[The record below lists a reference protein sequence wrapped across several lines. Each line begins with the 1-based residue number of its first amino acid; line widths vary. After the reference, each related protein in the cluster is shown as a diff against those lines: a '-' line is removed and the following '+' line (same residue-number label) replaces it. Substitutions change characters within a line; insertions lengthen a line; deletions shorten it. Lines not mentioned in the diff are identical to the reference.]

1 MFTLKLATG
10 ETFFVNAAEQL
21 RSQFDGGTQS
31 RLALRVEATPA
42 DHDLDWYLEN
52 LDAPGALDTV
62 QVLCENGSVG
72 LEVQGYSQVS
82 HAALRML
89 ASGEKSFSLTLVR
102 SLAVE
107 S

>member
-21 RSQFDGGTQS
+21 RSQFDGGIQS

-62 QVLCENGSVG
+62 HVCWPPGRKAFPLRWSDRWRWKAESPWLLGKGGQNGCFKARTKG
-72 LEVQGYSQVS
+72 L
-82 HAALRML
+82 
-89 ASGEKSFSLTLVR
+89 
-102 SLAVE
+102 
-107 S
+107 